1 MNTKNIY
8 FAEFNINVNEAK
20 KSALT
25 HSQNAVKTAA
35 TELLGEAIIKKY
47 RLWNVLFPNYKS
59 VKKATSKK
67 NQKEGIDFFVTT
79 EDDTVYTVDIKVCC
93 GPDYT
98 AGQRCYKEP
107 HRLLS
112 VPDGYIL
119 NAAPIELTQNG
130 TRTFT
135 SSKKTDFLLFIF
147 ADNNGISYTLIDYA
161 TILNVVTDHIDKLV
175 TEKNGLK
182 QYTFV
187 EKDRGPLVHYTSNNG
202 SGVYVL
208 LPVKSII
215 LTKRA

>member
-8 FAEFNINVNEAK
+8 FTEFNINVNEAK
-20 KSALT
+20 KNALL
-25 HSQNAVKTAA
+25 HSQNAVTTAA

-47 RLWNVLFPNYKS
+47 RLWNALFPNYKS

-67 NQKEGIDFFVTT
+67 NQKEGIDFFITT
-79 EDDTVYTVDIKVCC
+79 EDDTVYTVDLKVCC

-107 HRLLS
+107 TRLIKL
-112 VPDGYIL
+112 PDGYVL
-119 NAAPIELTQNG
+119 NAAPIELTQNNI
-130 TRTFT
+130 RTFT

-147 ADNNGISYTLIDYA
+147 ADNNGISYTLIDYI
-161 TILNVVTDHIDKLV
+161 TILNVVDEHIDKLV

-182 QYTFV
+182 QRVAV
-187 EKDRGPLVHYTSNNG
+187 EKNRGSLVHYTSNNG

>member
-1 MNTKNIY
+1 MNTKERY
-8 FAEFNINVNEAK
+8 FKEFNIEESAAK
-20 KSALT
+20 KNALL
-25 HSQNAVKTAA
+25 HSQNAVVTAA

-47 RLWNVLFPNYKS
+47 RLWNSTFPNYKS

-67 NQKEGIDFFVTT
+67 NQKEGIDFFITT
-79 EDDTVYTVDIKVCC
+79 EDDAVYTVDLKVCC

-107 HRLLS
+107 QRLIKS
-112 VPDGYIL
+112 QEGFTL

-130 TRTFT
+130 IRTFT
-135 SSKKTDFLLFIF
+135 SSKKTDYVFFIF
-147 ADNNGISYTLIDYA
+147 ADDNGISYSLITYDR
-161 TILNVVTDHIDKLV
+161 ILETVNDHIDKIII
-175 TEKNGLK
+175 EKNGLK
-182 QYTFV
+182 QQVKFI
-187 EKDRGPLVHYTSNNG
+187 KDRGPLVHFTSNNG